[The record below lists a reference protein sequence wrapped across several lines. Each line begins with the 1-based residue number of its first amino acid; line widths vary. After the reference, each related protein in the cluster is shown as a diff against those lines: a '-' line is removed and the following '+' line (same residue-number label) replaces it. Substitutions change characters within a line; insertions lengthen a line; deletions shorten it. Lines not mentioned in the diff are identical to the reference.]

1 MREGASGFNLS
12 TAEYEV
18 RGAVGVLMAA
28 SEVSYVANFMPAGRI
43 LPYLS
48 SVGFLFSDILP
59 SVGKIALG
67 LLSMHKGTVT

>member
-28 SEVSYVANFMPAGRI
+28 SEVSYVANFMPACRI
-43 LPYLS
+43 LPYLGGLS
-48 SVGFLFSDILP
+48 ILRY
-59 SVGKIALG
+59 
-67 LLSMHKGTVT
+67 VTISEENCSRFA